1 MEEFGS
7 KKRMAKVGVGIL
19 GIVLLGLVIFYAG
32 MYVGSANPKEIK
44 VVGVADTTGKEGGN
58 INFNLFWEAWDIVK
72 DKHLEGEKITNQD
85 LLYGSIMGL
94 VGAFN
99 DPYSVF
105 LPPEDSQKFQEDVG
119 GNFGGVGME
128 IEVKERRLMVVA
140 PLAGTP
146 AAEAGIRAGD
156 YIAEIDGEPTE
167 GLSVDEAVKKIR
179 GEIGTTV
186 KLTVSRSAWPE
197 PKEISIKR
205 ANIQV
210 PTLEWE
216 MKGDVAYVKLMS
228 FNNNTIPL
236 FYEAMIKSLFSGA
249 KGMVLDLRDNPGGFL
264 EVATR
269 MTGWFVKN
277 GEVVVS
283 EEFRSGERNEFRA
296 AGNEALVNFP
306 VVVLVNKG
314 SASAA
319 EILAGVLRDLK
330 EAPLVG
336 ETTFGKGTV
345 QELEALSDGSLI
357 KVTVGHWVLP
367 SGKIIGKEGITPDV
381 EVKITEDDIAAKRD
395 PQLEK
400 ALSILEKKIA
410 GD

>member
-1 MEEFGS
+1 MM
-7 KKRMAKVGVGIL
+7 KKIAAIL
-19 GIVLLGLVIFYAG
+19 GTVLIALVVFYAG
-32 MYVGSANPKEIK
+32 MYVGSSTPKEIT
-44 VVGVADTTGKEGGN
+44 VTGVADTTGKEGGN
-58 INFNLFWEAWDIVK
+58 INFNLFWEAWNIVK
-72 DKHLEGEKITNQD
+72 DKHLEGDKISNQD
-85 LLYGSIMGL
+85 LLYGSIAGL
-94 VGAFN
+94 VGAFD

-128 IEVKERRLMVVA
+128 IEVKDGKLLVVA

-156 YIAEIDGEPTE
+156 YIAEIDGETTE

-186 KLTVSRSAWPE
+186 KLLVARSTWTK
-197 PKEISIKR
+197 PKEIDIKR

-216 MKGDVAYVKLMS
+216 MKGDTAYIKLMS

-249 KGMVLDLRDNPGGFL
+249 RGMVLDLRDNPGGFL

-269 MTGWFVKN
+269 MAGWFVPN

-283 EEFRSGERNEFRA
+283 EEFRSGEKNEFKA

-306 VVVLVNKG
+306 VVVLINKG

-319 EILAGVLRDLK
+319 EILAGVLRDLR

-345 QELEALSDGSLI
+345 QELQALSDGSLVKI
-357 KVTVGHWVLP
+357 TVAHWVLP
-367 SGKIIGKEGITPDV
+367 SGKIIGKEGIEPDV
-381 EVKITEDDIAAKRD
+381 KVELTEDDIKAKRD

-400 ALSILEKKIA
+400 ALVILEKNIA
-410 GD
+410 ERK